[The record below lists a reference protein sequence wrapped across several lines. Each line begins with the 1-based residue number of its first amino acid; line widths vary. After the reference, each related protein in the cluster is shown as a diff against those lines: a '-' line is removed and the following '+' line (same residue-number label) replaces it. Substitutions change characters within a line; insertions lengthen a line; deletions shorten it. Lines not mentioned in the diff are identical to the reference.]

1 MLLSAAGCVR
11 EWRGRLVPC
20 PYRSRPAGA
29 LWHRSRLPFPQVAEP
44 AVAPNFGLRFQQS
57 SLHCGYL
64 RLTKVLDSL
73 RSLPP
78 AHTHELRVFASIS
91 GKTEHSTSWPGL
103 QKHQA
108 FADRY
113 LLALFLPIHSRM
125 YAGQSSNLILFVSL
139 RSKPLLRLD

>member
-1 MLLSAAGCVR
+1 MLLSAAGCVH
-11 EWRGRLVPC
+11 ESRGRLVPC
-20 PYRSRPAGA
+20 PCRFRPAGA
-29 LWHRSRLPFPQVAEP
+29 LWHRSQLPFRQVAEP
-44 AVAPNFGLRFQQS
+44 GVAPKSGPRFPQS

-64 RLTKVLDSL
+64 RLNKVLDSL

-78 AHTHELRVFASIS
+78 AHTHELRVFASMS

-113 LLALFLPIHSRM
+113 LLALSLPSTHECTLGSFPI
-125 YAGQSSNLILFVSL
+125 
-139 RSKPLLRLD
+139 